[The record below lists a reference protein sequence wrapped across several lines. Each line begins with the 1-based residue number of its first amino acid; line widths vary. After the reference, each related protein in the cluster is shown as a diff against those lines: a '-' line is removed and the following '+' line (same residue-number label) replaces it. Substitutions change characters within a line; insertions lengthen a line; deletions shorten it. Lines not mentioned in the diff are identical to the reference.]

1 MGGDSTIPLHGCS
14 TDDIP
19 LSSSAQTPAFLWDD
33 LSSSEFDQRRM
44 RSVYR
49 QVLQSYHQFQTRI
62 GTLGEA
68 KTRILSYTPASWIE
82 NVGGMKLG
90 DYDVPKTTSLV
101 LVGPKCSGKSSL
113 INRIS
118 KVFEDDK
125 FASERAQVT
134 CKVFILQYCNTD
146 NSSVG
151 DGTYFL
157 QEYKIPRGS
166 NSFCLYDTR
175 SLSDVPSIDI
185 DMIKHWITKGV
196 RHGEPVI
203 RESDSSS
210 LRDRIKCKARENG
223 CQLSENRM
231 VNFFIFVVDGLSVLK
246 SIESDGDVEKQ
257 YTQMIA
263 TTFNCPYLSFKDDKP
278 VVVVTHGDLLSLTDR
293 ARVRTHLGEL
303 LGVPPMQQIFDISE
317 SDGLENELIIVD
329 MLRYCLEHADK
340 NLPHKNGTR
349 NKVFRMSVSAFVY
362 LLVLGIAILSVY
374 RHMHVL
380 RASDSEH
387 DVAVDWH
394 SIRHLWYDD

>member
-19 LSSSAQTPAFLWDD
+19 LSSSAQTPDFLGDD
-33 LSSSEFDQRRM
+33 LSSSDFDQRRM
-44 RSVYR
+44 LSVYR

-62 GTLGEA
+62 ETLGEA
-68 KTRILSYTPASWIE
+68 KTRIISYTPASWIE
-82 NVGGMKLG
+82 NVGGMKLC

-125 FASERAQVT
+125 FVSERAQVT
-134 CKVFILQYCNTD
+134 Y

-175 SLSDVPSIDI
+175 GLSDVPSINI

-210 LRDRIKCKARENG
+210 LKDRIKCKTRKNG

-246 SIESDGDVEKQ
+246 SMESDDDVEKQ

-293 ARVRTHLGEL
+293 ARVRIHLGEL
-303 LGVPPMQQIFDISE
+303 LGIPPMQQIFDISASE
-317 SDGLENELIIVD
+317 GPENELIIVD

-340 NLPHKNGTR
+340 NLPHKKGTS
-349 NKVFRMSVSAFVY
+349 NKVFRMSVSACVY
-362 LLVLGIAILSVY
+362 LLVLLGIAILSVY
-374 RHMHVL
+374 LHMHVH
-380 RASDSEH
+380 RDSDSEH

>member
-1 MGGDSTIPLHGCS
+1 MGGDSTIPLHPCS

-19 LSSSAQTPAFLWDD
+19 LSSSAQTPAFLRDD

-44 RSVYR
+44 RAVYR

-134 CKVFILQYCNTD
+134 Y

-175 SLSDVPSIDI
+175 SLSDVPSINI

-210 LRDRIKCKARENG
+210 LRDRIKCKARKNSY
-223 CQLSENRM
+223 QLSENRM

-246 SIESDGDVEKQ
+246 SMESGGDVEKQ
-257 YTQMIA
+257 YTQMIT

-278 VVVVTHGDLLSLTDR
+278 VVVVTHGDLLSLIDR
-293 ARVRTHLGEL
+293 AHVRTHLGEL
-303 LGVPPMQQIFDISE
+303 LGVPPMQQFFDISE
-317 SDGLENELIIVD
+317 SDGPENELIIVD

-349 NKVFRMSVSAFVY
+349 NKVFQISVSACVY

-374 RHMHVL
+374 RHMHVH

-394 SIRHLWYDD
+394 SIRHLWLDD

>member
-14 TDDIP
+14 TDDFL
-19 LSSSAQTPAFLWDD
+19 LSSSAQTPAFLGDD

-68 KTRILSYTPASWIE
+68 KTRILSYSPASWIE

-134 CKVFILQYCNTD
+134 Y
-146 NSSVG
+146 NSSVE

-175 SLSDVPSIDI
+175 SLSDVPSINI

-210 LRDRIKCKARENG
+210 LRDRIKCKARKNS

-246 SIESDGDVEKQ
+246 SMESDGDDVEKQ
-257 YTQMIA
+257 YTQMI
-263 TTFNCPYLSFKDDKP
+263 TTAFNCPYLSFKDDKP

-317 SDGLENELIIVD
+317 SDGPENELIIVD

-340 NLPHKNGTR
+340 NLPHKNRTR
-349 NKVFRMSVSAFVY
+349 NKVFRMSVSACVY
-362 LLVLGIAILSVY
+362 LLVLVIAILSVY
-374 RHMHVL
+374 RHMHVH
-380 RASDSEH
+380 RDSDSEASDSEH